1 MTFKIVTIDKKN
13 TNTGNYYVRYMLG
26 HFCDIK
32 FTLDLCK
39 HKSRVYWYRL
49 TINKTLYIRDSW
61 KEIKCILINKALLRN
76 SYLHINEEI
85 TR

>member
-1 MTFKIVTIDKKN
+1 MTFKIVTINKKN
-13 TNTGNYYVRYMLG
+13 IGSYFVRNMLG

-49 TINKTLYIRDSW
+49 TIDQSTYIRNTW
-61 KEIKCILINKALLRN
+61 KDIKQVLINRALLKD
-76 SYLHINEEI
+76 SYRYIDDDI
-85 TR
+85 TQ